1 MKGSSKQMGYRRI
14 ANQGECYNEI
24 TTVLYTRLVPG
35 HIPAPPRS
43 FLQSLLDNGFRGL
56 DVHLDHRNWVLAL
69 ETGYLIGKQKD
80 SVRDT
85 GPARNSTPV
94 TGWDLWYK
102 L

>member
-1 MKGSSKQMGYRRI
+1 MGYRRI

-56 DVHLDHRNWVLAL
+56 DVHDDHRVLPL

-80 SVRDT
+80 SVHVT
-85 GPARNSTPV
+85 GSARNSTPV
-94 TGWDLWYK
+94 AGWDLWSK